1 MAYTVTKLD
10 NHSVGHKLANTFLI
24 VADGAEANLSASQLG
39 MKYID
44 YIHTAPKSMADAAI
58 SLKPNQN
65 SSGAAAN
72 GGLGVSGV
80 TSGDEF
86 FLTVYGR

>member
-1 MAYTVTKLD
+1 MAYTVTKIHK
-10 NHSVGHKLANTFLI
+10 HSVGDKTASTFLI
-24 VADGAEANLSASQLG
+24 VADGAEANLSASTLG

-44 YIHTAPKSMADAAI
+44 YLHTGPKSMADAHIA
-58 SLKPNQN
+58 LKPNQN